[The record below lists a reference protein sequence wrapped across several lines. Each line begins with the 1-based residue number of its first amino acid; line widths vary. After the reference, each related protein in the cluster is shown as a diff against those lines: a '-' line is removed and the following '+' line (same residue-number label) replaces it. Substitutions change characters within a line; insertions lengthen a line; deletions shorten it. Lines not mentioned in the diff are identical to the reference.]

1 MGERAFVRLDGSV
14 FLGWFGAW
22 LRRNRP
28 ALWNFYSRC
37 GRARYQRRRGQNHN
51 WRSRFGPSVV
61 QRALR
66 TDSTLPQRRGCW
78 HVGAPSSLRMV
89 GLVTA
94 IILIPLLGA
103 VAVCTWPPTS
113 AEATAGRLRNGRP
126 IALMFNVISS
136 GCALALWRNFDGTVT
151 GLQFAE
157 RHAWIPAINAE
168 YLVGVDGL
176 SLLLVLLTSL
186 IIPFALLAQ
195 PAPDGSRAFYATILV
210 MQSALYGTFTAQNF
224 VLWFLFYE
232 MSLIP
237 GFLLIKI
244 WGGEN
249 RDRAATKFFLYTF
262 LGSVAM
268 LLSFLAIYFARGT
281 FDFAALAGLGKSGLL
296 TGNVA
301 WLAFAGIFVGLAVK
315 VPLFPFHTW
324 LPDAYQTAPTGVS
337 MVLTGVLSKM
347 GVYGFVRL
355 LLPLFPIEIK
365 VVRPWLLGLAI
376 CSIVFASLAAW
387 AQSDLKRMVAYL
399 SINHLGYCM
408 LGLFV
413 ITATTVRPAVEMQ
426 AALSGVFMQIFNH
439 GITAAAL
446 FYYVGLLEQRRGLR
460 GINDFGGLMQRTP
473 LLCGWMSVAMFSS
486 LGLPG
491 LNGFIG
497 EFLIFKGSF
506 AIAASFTA
514 VAVIGLLV
522 TAIVFARAMQALFSG
537 PLTESCSAFPDLG
550 RTEKVVVVPV
560 TLLMLAIGL
569 APQFVFNIINT
580 TVIQMTRL
588 LS

>member
-1 MGERAFVRLDGSV
+1 MAGMIT
-14 FLGWFGAW
+14 
-22 LRRNRP
+22 
-28 ALWNFYSRC
+28 AL
-37 GRARYQRRRGQNHN
+37 
-51 WRSRFGPSVV
+51 
-61 QRALR
+61 
-66 TDSTLPQRRGCW
+66 
-78 HVGAPSSLRMV
+78 
-89 GLVTA
+89 
-94 IILIPLLGA
+94 ILIPLLGA
-103 VAVCTWPPTS
+103 FAVCVWPHTN
-113 AEATAGRLRNGRP
+113 ARP
-126 IALMFNVISS
+126 IALIFNAITAILV
-136 GCALALWRNFDGTVT
+136 LMLWRNFDAIAT
-151 GLQFAE
+151 GLQMVE
-157 RHAWIPAINAE
+157 RHTWIPAIGAE
-168 YLVGVDGL
+168 YLVGIDGL
-176 SLLLVLLTSL
+176 SLLLVLLTSI
-186 IIPFALLAQ
+186 IIPFAFLVQRMDRGFCALM
-195 PAPDGSRAFYATILV
+195 LV
-210 MQSALYGTFTAQNF
+210 MQSALYGTFSAQNF

-237 GFLLIKI
+237 AFLLIKI
-244 WGGEN
+244 WGGQN

-268 LLSFLAIYFARGT
+268 LLSFLGIYFAKGT
-281 FDFAALAGLGKSGLL
+281 FDFAQLAGLGKQGLL
-296 TGNVA
+296 NGNVA
-301 WLAFAGIFVGLAVK
+301 WLAFAGIFIGLAVK
-315 VPLFPFHTW
+315 VPVFPFHTW
-324 LPDAYQTAPTGVS
+324 LPDAYETAPVGVS

-355 LLPLFPIEIK
+355 LLPLFPSEIK
-365 VVRPWLLGLAI
+365 ILAPWLLGLAV

-408 LGLFV
+408 LGLFAV
-413 ITATTVRPAVEMQ
+413 TATTVRPAVEMQ

-506 AIAASFTA
+506 AVAASFTA

-537 PLTESCSAFPDLG
+537 PLAESCSAFPDLV
-550 RTEKVVVVPV
+550 RSEKLVVVPV
-560 TLLMLAIGL
+560 TLLMFAIGL
-569 APQFVFNIINT
+569 APQFVFTIFNT

>member
-1 MGERAFVRLDGSV
+1 MAGMIT
-14 FLGWFGAW
+14 
-22 LRRNRP
+22 
-28 ALWNFYSRC
+28 AL
-37 GRARYQRRRGQNHN
+37 
-51 WRSRFGPSVV
+51 
-61 QRALR
+61 
-66 TDSTLPQRRGCW
+66 
-78 HVGAPSSLRMV
+78 
-89 GLVTA
+89 
-94 IILIPLLGA
+94 ILIPLLG
-103 VAVCTWPPTS
+103 VFAVCVWPHTD
-113 AEATAGRLRNGRP
+113 ARP
-126 IALMFNVISS
+126 IALIFNAIT
-136 GCALALWRNFDGTVT
+136 ATLAFMLWRNFDAIAT
-151 GLQFAE
+151 GLQMVE
-157 RHAWIPAINAE
+157 RHTWIPAIGAE
-168 YLVGVDGL
+168 YLVGIDGL
-176 SLLLVLLTSL
+176 SLLLVLLTSI
-186 IIPFALLAQ
+186 IIPFAFFVQRMDRGFCALM
-195 PAPDGSRAFYATILV
+195 LV

-237 GFLLIKI
+237 AFLLIKI

-268 LLSFLAIYFARGT
+268 LLSFLGIYFARGT
-281 FDFAALAGLGKSGLL
+281 FDFAQLAGLGKQGLL
-296 TGNVA
+296 NGNVA
-301 WLAFAGIFVGLAVK
+301 WLAFAGIFLGLAVK

-324 LPDAYQTAPTGVS
+324 LPDTYETAPVGVS

-355 LLPLFPIEIK
+355 LLPLFPSEIK
-365 VVRPWLLGLAI
+365 ILAPWLLGLAV

-408 LGLFV
+408 LGLFAV
-413 ITATTVRPAVEMQ
+413 TATTVRPAVEMQ

-506 AIAASFTA
+506 AVAASFTA

-537 PLTESCSAFPDLG
+537 PLAESCSAFPDLVPS
-550 RTEKVVVVPV
+550 EKLVVVPV
-560 TLLMLAIGL
+560 TLLMFAIGL
-569 APQFVFNIINT
+569 APQFIFNIFNT
-580 TVIQMTRL
+580 TVASMARL
-588 LS
+588 LT

>member
-1 MGERAFVRLDGSV
+1 MIT
-14 FLGWFGAW
+14 
-22 LRRNRP
+22 
-28 ALWNFYSRC
+28 AL
-37 GRARYQRRRGQNHN
+37 
-51 WRSRFGPSVV
+51 
-61 QRALR
+61 
-66 TDSTLPQRRGCW
+66 
-78 HVGAPSSLRMV
+78 
-89 GLVTA
+89 
-94 IILIPLLGA
+94 ILIPLFGA
-103 VAVCTWPPTS
+103 FAVCVWPHTN
-113 AEATAGRLRNGRP
+113 ART
-126 IALMFNVISS
+126 IALIFNAITATLVFM
-136 GCALALWRNFDGTVT
+136 LWRNFDANAT
-151 GLQFAE
+151 GLQMVE
-157 RHAWIPAINAE
+157 RHVWIPAIGAE
-168 YLVGVDGL
+168 YLVGIDGL
-176 SLLLVLLTSL
+176 SLLLVLLTSI
-186 IIPFALLAQ
+186 IIPFA
-195 PAPDGSRAFYATILV
+195 FLV
-210 MQSALYGTFTAQNF
+210 QRMDRGFCALMLVTQSALYGTFTAQNF

-237 GFLLIKI
+237 AFLLIKI

-268 LLSFLAIYFARGT
+268 LLSFLGIYFAKGT
-281 FDFAALAGLGKSGLL
+281 FDFAHLAGLGKQGLL
-296 TGNVA
+296 CGNVA
-301 WLAFAGIFVGLAVK
+301 WLAFAGIFLGLAVK

-324 LPDAYQTAPTGVS
+324 LPDAYETAPVGVS

-355 LLPLFPIEIK
+355 LLPLFPNEIK
-365 VVRPWLLGLAI
+365 ILAPWLLGLAV

-460 GINDFGGLMQRTP
+460 GIDDFGGLMQRTP

-580 TVIQMTRL
+580 TVIQMARL

>member
-1 MGERAFVRLDGSV
+1 M
-14 FLGWFGAW
+14 AW
-22 LRRNRP
+22 LITT
-28 ALWNFYSRC
+28 LI
-37 GRARYQRRRGQNHN
+37 
-51 WRSRFGPSVV
+51 VV
-61 QRALR
+61 
-66 TDSTLPQRRGCW
+66 PI
-78 HVGAPSSLRMV
+78 VGALLV
-89 GLVTA
+89 GATRNYARGVALTFN
-94 IILIPLLGA
+94 II
-103 VAVCTWPPTS
+103 S
-113 AEATAGRLRNGRP
+113 A
-126 IALMFNVISS
+126 
-136 GCALALWRNFDGTVT
+136 GCALALWRNFDSTAT
-151 GLQFAE
+151 GLQFVE

-237 GFLLIKI
+237 AFLLIKI
-244 WGGEN
+244 WGGKK

-268 LLSFLAIYFARGT
+268 LLSFLGIYFTKGT
-281 FDFAALAGLGKSGLL
+281 FDFAGLADLAKTGDLL
-296 TGNVA
+296 TGNFK
-301 WLAFAGIFVGLAVK
+301 WLAFAGIFLGLAVK

-324 LPDAYQTAPTGVS
+324 LPDAYETAPTGVS
-337 MVLTGVLSKM
+337 MVLTGALSKM

-355 LLPLFPIEIK
+355 LLPLFPNEIATLG
-365 VVRPWLLGLAI
+365 PWLLTLAV
-376 CSIVFASLAAW
+376 CSIVIAPLAAW

-408 LGLFV
+408 LGLFAV
-413 ITATTVRPAVEMQ
+413 TAATRRPLVETQ

-446 FYYVGLLEQRRGLR
+446 FYFVGLLEQRRGLR
-460 GINDFGGLMQRTP
+460 GIDDFGGLMQRAP

-506 AIAASFTA
+506 AVAASFTA
-514 VAVIGLLV
+514 IAVLGLLFTAV
-522 TAIVFARAMQALFSG
+522 TFVRAMQSLFSG
-537 PLTESCSAFPDLG
+537 PLAESCSGFSDLM
-550 RTEKVVVVPV
+550 RREKFVIIPV
-560 TLLMLAIGL
+560 TLLMFAIGL
-569 APQFVFNIINT
+569 NPQFVFNIFNA
-580 TVIQMTRL
+580 TVVQMARL

>member
-1 MGERAFVRLDGSV
+1 
-14 FLGWFGAW
+14 
-22 LRRNRP
+22 
-28 ALWNFYSRC
+28 
-37 GRARYQRRRGQNHN
+37 
-51 WRSRFGPSVV
+51 
-61 QRALR
+61 
-66 TDSTLPQRRGCW
+66 
-78 HVGAPSSLRMV
+78 MV
-89 GLVTA
+89 GLITA

-103 VAVCTWPPTS
+103 VAVSIWP
-113 AEATAGRLRNGRP
+113 GRNALP
-126 IALMFNVISS
+126 VALMFNIISA
-136 GCALALWRNFDGTVT
+136 GCALGLWRNFDTNAS
-151 GLQFAE
+151 GLQFVE

-168 YLVGVDGL
+168 YLMGADGL
-176 SLLLVLLTSL
+176 SLLLLLLTSL

-195 PAPDGSRAFYATILV
+195 TAPDGSRAFYATILV

-268 LLSFLAIYFARGT
+268 LLSFLGIYFARGT
-281 FDFAALAGLGKSGLL
+281 FDFATLATLGKNGLL
-296 TGNVA
+296 TGKLA

-337 MVLTGVLSKM
+337 MVLTGLLSKM

-355 LLPLFPIEIK
+355 LLPLFPNEI
-365 VVRPWLLGLAI
+365 RIIGPWLLALAV
-376 CSIVFASLAAW
+376 CSIVFAPLAAW
-387 AQSDLKRMVAYL
+387 TQRDLKRMIAYL

-408 LGLFV
+408 LGLF
-413 ITATTVRPAVEMQ
+413 ALAASPAVAAQ
-426 AALSGVFMQIFNH
+426 IDTRAALSGVFMQIFNH
-439 GITAAAL
+439 GITAATL
-446 FYYVGLLEQRRGLR
+446 FYFVGLLEQRRGLC

-491 LNGFIG
+491 LNGFVG

-506 AIAASFTA
+506 AMAAAFTA
-514 VAVIGLLV
+514 IAVIGLLV
-522 TAIVFARAMQALFSG
+522 TAIVFMRVMQSLFSG
-537 PLTESCSAFPDLG
+537 PLAETCSAFPDLL
-550 RTEKVVVVPV
+550 RTEKLVIVPV
-560 TLLMLAIGL
+560 TVLMFAIGI
-569 APQFVFNIINT
+569 APQFIFNIFNT
-580 TVIQMTRL
+580 TVVHMARL
-588 LS
+588 FG

>member
-1 MGERAFVRLDGSV
+1 
-14 FLGWFGAW
+14 
-22 LRRNRP
+22 
-28 ALWNFYSRC
+28 
-37 GRARYQRRRGQNHN
+37 
-51 WRSRFGPSVV
+51 
-61 QRALR
+61 
-66 TDSTLPQRRGCW
+66 
-78 HVGAPSSLRMV
+78 MV

-94 IILIPLLGA
+94 IILIPLIGA
-103 VAVCTWPPTS
+103 LAVCTWPQK
-113 AEATAGRLRNGRP
+113 NGRP
-126 IALMFNVISS
+126 IALLFNIISA
-136 GCALALWRNFDGTVT
+136 GCALVMWRNFDPTAA
-151 GLQFAE
+151 GLQFVE

-186 IIPFALLAQ
+186 VIPFAFLAT
-195 PAPDGSRAFYATILV
+195 PGPDGSRAFYSTMLV

-237 GFLLIKI
+237 GFLLIKV

-268 LLSFLAIYFARGT
+268 LLSFLGIYLAKGT
-281 FDFAALAGLGKSGLL
+281 FDFAALASLGKSGLL
-296 TGNVA
+296 TGNLA

-355 LLPLFPIEIK
+355 LIPLFPNEFK
-365 VVRPWLLGLAI
+365 VIGPWLLALVV
-376 CSIVFASLAAW
+376 CSIVFAPLAAW
-387 AQSDLKRMVAYL
+387 AQRDLKRMIAYL

-408 LGLFV
+408 LGLF
-413 ITATTVRPAVEMQ
+413 ALAASPAVAARIDTQ

-439 GITAAAL
+439 GITAAML
-446 FYYVGLLEQRRGLR
+446 FYFVGLLEQRRGLR
-460 GINDFGGLMQRTP
+460 GINDFGGMMQRTP

-506 AIAASFTA
+506 AMAAGFTA
-514 VAVIGLLV
+514 IAVVGLLV
-522 TAIVFARAMQALFSG
+522 TAIVFIRAMQLLFGG
-537 PLTESCSAFPDLG
+537 PLPENCSPFSDLLPS
-550 RTEKVVVVPV
+550 EKLVVIPV
-560 TLLMLAIGL
+560 TLLMLVIGI
-569 APQFVFNIINT
+569 APQFIFNIFNT
-580 TVIQMTRL
+580 TVVQMARL

>member
-1 MGERAFVRLDGSV
+1 MAHLITALFLTPLAGALFVIVAPKNFARGIA
-14 FLGWFGAW
+14 LGFNLG
-22 LRRNRP
+22 
-28 ALWNFYSRC
+28 
-37 GRARYQRRRGQNHN
+37 
-51 WRSRFGPSVV
+51 
-61 QRALR
+61 
-66 TDSTLPQRRGCW
+66 
-78 HVGAPSSLRMV
+78 
-89 GLVTA
+89 TA
-94 IILIPLLGA
+94 I
-103 VAVCTWPPTS
+103 
-113 AEATAGRLRNGRP
+113 
-126 IALMFNVISS
+126 
-136 GCALALWRNFDGTVT
+136 LAFLLWRNFDATSV
-151 GLQFAE
+151 GLQLIE
-157 RHAWIPAINAE
+157 RHTWIPAIGAE
-168 YLVGVDGL
+168 YLVGIDGL

-186 IIPFALLAQ
+186 VVPFGLLAQ
-195 PAPDGSRAFYATILV
+195 RMDRGFCAVMLV

-237 GFLLIKI
+237 AFLLIKI
-244 WGGEN
+244 WGGNN
-249 RDRAATKFFLYTF
+249 RDRAATKFFVYTF

-268 LLSFLAIYFARGT
+268 LLSFLGIYFAKGT
-281 FDFAALAGLGKSGLL
+281 FDFVALTDLGKNGLL
-296 TGNVA
+296 TGKLA
-301 WLAFAGIFVGLAVK
+301 WFAFAGIFLGLAVK

-324 LPDAYQTAPTGVS
+324 LPDAYESAPTGVS

-355 LLPLFPIEIK
+355 LLPLFPHEIK
-365 VVRPWLLGLAI
+365 ILGPWLLGLAI

-413 ITATTVRPAVEMQ
+413 VSATSLRPIPEMQ

-460 GINDFGGLMQRTP
+460 GIDDFGGLMQRTP

-522 TAIVFARAMQALFSG
+522 TAIAFMRAMQSLFSG
-537 PLTESCSAFPDLG
+537 PLAESCSAFVDLRLG
-550 RTEKVVVVPV
+550 EKFIVVPV
-560 TLLMLAIGL
+560 TLLMFAIGI
-569 APQFVFNIINT
+569 APQFVFNIFNT
-580 TVIQMTRL
+580 TVIQMARL
-588 LS
+588 FA

>member
-1 MGERAFVRLDGSV
+1 MAGMITALILLPVAGALFVGMARQNQARGIA
-14 FLGWFGAW
+14 LGF
-22 LRRNRP
+22 N
-28 ALWNFYSRC
+28 AL
-37 GRARYQRRRGQNHN
+37 
-51 WRSRFGPSVV
+51 
-61 QRALR
+61 
-66 TDSTLPQRRGCW
+66 
-78 HVGAPSSLRMV
+78 
-89 GLVTA
+89 TA
-94 IILIPLLGA
+94 I
-103 VAVCTWPPTS
+103 VA
-113 AEATAGRLRNGRP
+113 
-126 IALMFNVISS
+126 F
-136 GCALALWRNFDGTVT
+136 ALWRNFDTTAT
-151 GLQFAE
+151 GLQLVE
-157 RHAWIPAINAE
+157 RHAWIPTIGAE
-168 YLVGVDGL
+168 YLVGIDGL
-176 SLLLVLLTSL
+176 SLLLVFLTSL
-186 IIPFALLAQ
+186 IVPFAFLAQ
-195 PAPDGSRAFYATILV
+195 RMGRGFCALMLL

-237 GFLLIKI
+237 AFLLIKI

-249 RDRAATKFFLYTF
+249 RDRAATKFFVYTF

-268 LLSFLAIYFARGT
+268 LLSFLGIYFARGT
-281 FDFAALAGLGKSGLL
+281 FDFAALADLGKTGLL
-296 TGNVA
+296 GGNLT
-301 WLAFAGIFVGLAVK
+301 WLAFSGIFLGLAVK

-324 LPDAYQTAPTGVS
+324 LPDAYESAPVGVS

-355 LLPLFPIEIK
+355 LLPLFPHEVKIIG
-365 VVRPWLLGLAI
+365 PWLLGLAV
-376 CSIVFASLAAW
+376 CSIVLASLAAW
-387 AQSDLKRMVAYL
+387 AQSDLKRMLAYL

-408 LGLFV
+408 LGLFAV
-413 ITATTVRPAVEMQ
+413 TARSTSSLIDMH

-446 FYYVGLLEQRRGLR
+446 FYFVGLLEQRRGLR

-506 AIAASFTA
+506 AVAASFTA

-522 TAIVFARAMQALFSG
+522 TAIVFMRAMQALFSG
-537 PLTESCSAFPDLG
+537 PLAENCSGFPDLL
-550 RTEKVVVVPV
+550 RAEEWVVVPV
-560 TLLMLAIGL
+560 TLLMFAIGI
-569 APQFVFNIINT
+569 APQFVFNIFNT

-588 LS
+588 FA